1 MYENKKILAITLA
14 RGGSKSV
21 PKKNIKKIAGKPLIA
36 FTIEEALKSK
46 HIDDYIVSTDCKEIA
61 NVANKFGAGTPFLR
75 PSEYSTDEASS
86 LSAIIHAIE
95 FMENAKSIKY
105 DFFIELMCTNP
116 LKNNEDID
124 SVIEKAVKNNAES
137 VIAVH
142 KLDDHHPAR
151 IKKIV
156 NDKIVDF
163 CIEEPNEARRQDLK
177 PLAYIR
183 SGSIYCMRRDFII
196 EKNKRYGGSDS
207 RPYILPPDRAINI
220 DTMND
225 FLLAELILGN
235 S

>member
-1 MYENKKILAITLA
+1 
-14 RGGSKSV
+14 
-21 PKKNIKKIAGKPLIA
+21 
-36 FTIEEALKSK
+36 
-46 HIDDYIVSTDCKEIA
+46 
-61 NVANKFGAGTPFLR
+61 
-75 PSEYSTDEASS
+75 
-86 LSAIIHAIE
+86 
-95 FMENAKSIKY
+95 MENAKGIKY

-225 FLLAELILGN
+225 FLLAELILGILN
-235 S
+235 MT